1 MSDVMRP
8 ISIEALLDWVM
19 KEYRKTG
26 TIFGIRQFYKA
37 DKSKKISLFNEKMEV
52 PFGPAAGPQTQLAQ
66 NIVAAYVSGAR
77 FFELKTVQVID
88 GEDTGIAKPCISARD
103 EAYNSEWSTELRVP
117 QAFEEYMKA

>member
-77 FFELKTVQVID
+77 FL
-88 GEDTGIAKPCISARD
+88 
-103 EAYNSEWSTELRVP
+103 N
-117 QAFEEYMKA
+117 